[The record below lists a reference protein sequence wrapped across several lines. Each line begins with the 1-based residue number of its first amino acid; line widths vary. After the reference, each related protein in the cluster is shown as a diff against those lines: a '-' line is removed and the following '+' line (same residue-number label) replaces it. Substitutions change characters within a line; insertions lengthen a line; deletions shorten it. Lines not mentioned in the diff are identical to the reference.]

1 MTDAPEILPAENSHP
16 RAAPSSDPIGGVE
29 SVQLFERVFAGRK
42 STLLAISGGADS
54 TALLVLVGEWAQT
67 GRAPKIAVATVDH
80 GLRAEAKEEAAAV
93 KALAERFGLPFTLL
107 DAKGEPR
114 DTKIEE
120 TARVLRY
127 GALLAHAKSIRA
139 DSIATAHTLDDQAET
154 VLMRLSKGSG
164 PMGLAAMRHA
174 VRRESIELLRPLLSV
189 PKARLVATL
198 NARRIGWA
206 EDAMNHD
213 PRFARARLRAAR
225 EALESEGLTA
235 ERLGTLA
242 FRMARV
248 NAAIEAAI
256 DDAQKAHVTRQGDQS
271 VIAATSAKLPDEIKL
286 RLLGRLIGKIGGVRV
301 KLDKLERLADRIV
314 TQQNGAATLADARI
328 AWGQDGVIA
337 ISPAPPRKAKTD
349 TKTKSGKGSAK
360 GGKS

>member
-1 MTDAPEILPAENSHP
+1 MNDASEPPPPVENSHP
-16 RAAPSSDPIGGVE
+16 RAAVSSDPIGGVE

-54 TALLVLVGEWAQT
+54 TALLVLVGEWVQT

-80 GLRAEAKEEAAAV
+80 GLRPEAREEAAAV
-93 KALAERFGLPFTLL
+93 KALAKRFKLPFTLL
-107 DAKGEPR
+107 DARSEPR

-120 TARVLRY
+120 TARVARY
-127 GALLAHAKSIRA
+127 GALLTHAKSIGA

-174 VRRESIELLRPLLSV
+174 VKREGVELLRPLLSV

-198 NARRIGWA
+198 QARRINWA
-206 EDAMNHD
+206 EDAMNRD

-225 EALESEGLTA
+225 DVLESEGLTA
-235 ERLGTLA
+235 ERLGILA
-242 FRMARV
+242 FRMARL
-248 NAAIEAAI
+248 NNAIESAL
-256 DDAQKAHVTRQGDQS
+256 DDAQKAHVKRQGDQS
-271 VIAATSAKLPDEIKL
+271 VIASTSSKLPDEIKL
-286 RLLGRLIGKIGGVRV
+286 RLLGRLIGRIGGVRV

-314 TQQNGAATLADARI
+314 TQPSGVATLADARI
-328 AWGQDGVIA
+328 AWGREGE
-337 ISPAPPRKAKTD
+337 ISITPAPPRKRPAV
-349 TKTKSGKGSAK
+349 KSDAK
-360 GGKS
+360 GRGKQT